1 MSFIDHWLERW
12 LRWEDRRRRAKS
24 LSYSIRRCHPDEIEV
39 RPSVN
44 DGLTRGFFRCTL
56 FGGMLVISAM
66 NSHYG
71 MEPFFDLKRDY
82 EWVFTPD
89 IHLKPMYED
98 YDKRQIISE
107 QEDLYPLE
115 KLTYEEY
122 KAPYLERFKW
132 TKFKLF
138 AYAVLALM
146 LLFLLFWPRA
156 RGMRIN
162 RKERVIYWQRLDES
176 HSVTMVPE
184 TGDPLSGL
192 LYSKFGLYPYGW
204 GDRWSLA
211 FYQFD
216 LETGQNR
223 EGLLGIYPTPDA
235 EHNDELINAIRDFL
249 SEDEPEFLSRI
260 GKRYRTPWT
269 RPMLFLCNSLV
280 CFSWPFNRQRA
291 DAAIARAKAGW
302 ATLTPEQQNHWFAQ
316 MRERQ
321 QKTDFELI
329 EQNHD
334 NRVPWIDPRTGETLS
349 RWQ

>member
-1 MSFIDHWLERW
+1 M
-12 LRWEDRRRRAKS
+12 
-24 LSYSIRRCHPDEIEV
+24 
-39 RPSVN
+39 
-44 DGLTRGFFRCTL
+44 
-56 FGGMLVISAM
+56 
-66 NSHYG
+66 
-71 MEPFFDLKRDY
+71 
-82 EWVFTPD
+82 
-89 IHLKPMYED
+89 
-98 YDKRQIISE
+98 
-107 QEDLYPLE
+107 
-115 KLTYEEY
+115 TYEEY
-122 KAPYLERFKW
+122 KAPYFEDLFWK
-132 TKFKLF
+132 KLKLF
-138 AYAVLALM
+138 AYAILALM

-156 RGMRIN
+156 RGVRIN

-176 HSVTMVPE
+176 HNVTMVPE

-223 EGLLGIYPTPDA
+223 EGLLGIYPSPDA

-249 SEDEPEFLSRI
+249 SEDEPEFLNRI

-302 ATLTPEQQNHWFAQ
+302 ATLTPEQQSHWFAQ

-321 QKTDFELI
+321 QQTDFELI